1 MCPSCSWRVGLT
13 NVLRFP
19 QVFLYQPAHLRS
31 RVCHGRHVSSWR
43 RNSIC
48 FSHADGNRLCLSF
61 LKKQDALGARK
72 DDNRSLFQKL
82 IQMDW
87 VATALA
93 MSATVCIRCVV
104 VISIR

>member
-1 MCPSCSWRVGLT
+1 VPILLMACGTDQCPSLPTGVSISTCPS
-13 NVLRFP
+13 P
-19 QVFLYQPAHLRS
+19 QSRLPWSSCKFLAQ
-31 RVCHGRHVSSWR
+31 
-43 RNSIC
+43 NSIC